1 MTLDELHAL
10 ADKFFEWPEGSGRQ
24 AVTTFSALLFAQH
37 VLEKHGNAQA
47 AENSVGVDA
56 LRAAM
61 KQETEPNNPGECSEC
76 HAPVGSVC
84 SDADCPGQGAHALWR
99 AENQNYLDP
108 CATCATPY
116 QCTNTDKCAV
126 ATPHPMDFVSLL
138 READEIVRAKPTW
151 RRFIDGTPL
160 SNDIGVWMVVFAQD
174 VLRRSQTAALRADAE
189 RYRYLLGHA
198 RRIDVAGWSISH
210 MEQLSPRIDAAR
222 EES

>member
-1 MTLDELHAL
+1 MTLDELRAL
-10 ADKFFEWPEGSGRQ
+10 ADEYFEWPIAHNKST
-24 AVTTFSALLFAQH
+24 VTLFSALLFAQH
-37 VLEKHGNAQA
+37 VLQLREKSLGT
-47 AENSVGVDA
+47 ENSAGVDA

-61 KQETEPNNPGECSEC
+61 KLEQEPNNPGECSEC

-84 SDADCPGQGAHALWR
+84 SDADCPGKAAPLITK
-99 AENQNYLDP
+99 P
-108 CATCATPY
+108 T
-116 QCTNTDKCAV
+116 
-126 ATPHPMDFVSLL
+126 DFVSLL

-160 SNDIGVWMVVFAQD
+160 SNDIAVWMVVFAQD
-174 VLRRSQTAALRADAE
+174 VARRNPTAALRADAE

-222 EES
+222 EGS